1 MSEIALEPYGKH
13 PHSQAEEDVYP
24 ATASPADSFDED
36 EVKQVQA
43 RDYDP
48 RYDQRDMRRLGK
60 KQGSSRR
67 GSSIVFI
74 FIIVNAMR

>member
-1 MSEIALEPYGKH
+1 MADIALKEYGKQ
-13 PHSQAEEDVYP
+13 PHSQSHEEDVYP
-24 ATASPADSFDED
+24 ATASPADSFEDD

-60 KQGSSRR
+60 KQGSFRSAFPSL
-67 GSSIVFI
+67 SSLLSQ
-74 FIIVNAMR
+74 

>member
-1 MSEIALEPYGKH
+1 MADIALETYGKN
-13 PHSQAEEDVYP
+13 PHSETHEDIYP
-24 ATASPADSFDED
+24 ATSSPADSFDDD

-60 KQGSSRR
+60 KQGSFPQLPS
-67 GSSIVFI
+67 
-74 FIIVNAMR
+74 